1 MIDETSPSTDTYS
14 DRVVSKNPFAR
25 GKPAAS
31 NPFAKPAAGKANQAT
46 KSKSFFERV
55 DDIQANG
62 KSAGSKSKS
71 VSCLEAK
78 D

>member
-1 MIDETSPSTDTYS
+1 M
-14 DRVVSKNPFAR
+14 
-25 GKPAAS
+25 AS

-62 KSAGSKSKS
+62 KSAGSKSNS
-71 VSCLEAK
+71 VTFPQAK